1 MPQDGGSGI
10 KHLRAQ
16 GAFLYKRT
24 GPQHLTLVSTKENVA
39 DVPYDRVTEAFGVE
53 NWPHL
58 MHLLTEGDEV
68 LKKRVLVALTEVFK
82 QPQELVMCMKHGA
95 LELIE
100 VGILDDNKEIQELS
114 AKVLSVVS
122 KSPCG
127 KAEIMK
133 SKIVPHTLKV
143 FAPAAN
149 KRTCYHLYDAL
160 LSISRLFVGAQSLT
174 NAGYMAVVLD
184 HLKRNLNGDLQLRA
198 LQLLKHIL
206 NDGMEAT
213 VYRALEMD
221 AVNLCAKRLYDAKME
236 IRVAACDAIAA
247 MGYVEKTKKAAV
259 EKGVVKKLCHLLTDS
274 TWQVTAASAGA
285 LMCLAIHDDVKRAV
299 VAHEGLQNAN
309 QLLESPKFLVQLNT
323 LKLLTIMAAFPPAR
337 RLLDISS
344 TEHHIRTLMAD
355 SDALI
360 AKSAKLA
367 LHAVQWKA

>member
-1 MPQDGGSGI
+1 MAQIRKMPQSGGSGI

-24 GPQHLTLVSTKENVA
+24 RPQHLTLVSTKENVA
-39 DVPYDRVTEAFGVE
+39 DVPYDRVAEVFGVE
-53 NWPHL
+53 NWPYL
-58 MHLLTEGDEV
+58 MHLLAEGDEV
-68 LKKRVLVALTEVFK
+68 LKKRVLVALAEVFK

-114 AKVLSVVS
+114 AKVLSVVAE
-122 KSPCG
+122 SPCG
-127 KAEIMK
+127 KAEIVK
-133 SKIVPHTLKV
+133 SEIVPHILKV
-143 FAPAAN
+143 FTQAAN
-149 KRTCYHLYDAL
+149 KRTCCHLYDAL
-160 LSISRLFVGAQSLT
+160 LSVSRSFVDAQSLT

-184 HLKRNLNGDLQLRA
+184 HLKRNLNSDLQLRA

-206 NDGMEAT
+206 NDGMKAT

-221 AVNLCAKRLYDAKME
+221 VVNLCAKRLYDAKME
-236 IRVAACDAIAA
+236 ICVAACDAIAA

-274 TWQVTAASAGA
+274 TSQVTAASAGA
-285 LMCLAIHDDVKRAV
+285 LMCLATHD
-299 VAHEGLQNAN
+299 GLQSISR
-309 QLLESPKFLVQLNT
+309 LLQSPKFLVQLNT
-323 LKLLTIMAAFPPAR
+323 LKLLTVMAAFPPAR

-344 TEHHIRTLMAD
+344 TEHHIHTLMAD

-360 AKSAKLA
+360 AKSAKIA